1 MEARFGT
8 EAYHYYDMGG
18 GSHDLRGLGKRSTEW
33 DLNEWGWDGDM
44 FLASRLNPAAAAGVG
59 QQFFPLGSGIP
70 VAAVGGSGS
79 PNGSSSGYEEAD
91 LENKKGN
98 KEGERKRRVIVLE
111 DDGLNEEAGALSLK
125 LGGHGEPL
133 SDREIV
139 SWDGVNGKKSRVGGG
154 TLNRAV
160 CQVEDCGADLTKARD
175 YHRRHKVCEFHS
187 KATNALVGN
196 AMQRFCQQCSRFHL
210 LEEFDEGKRSCRRRL
225 AGHNK
230 RRRKTNQEA
239 VPNGSTVND
248 DQTSSYLLIS
258 LLKILSDM
266 QNESSDHTTEQ
277 DLLTH
282 LLRSL
287 ASQNGEQ
294 GVKNLSNLLREPE
307 NLLKE
312 GGSSGKSGMVST
324 FFSNGSQGSPT
335 DIRQH
340 QTVSMSKMQQQV
352 MLIHDAR
359 VTDHQTMS
367 STKPSIT
374 NSPPAYTEAR
384 ESSAGQVKM
393 NNFDLNDI
401 YIDSDDGIEDVE
413 RLPIS
418 TNHGTSS
425 LDYPWAQQ
433 DSHQSSPPQTSRNS
447 DSASA
452 QSPSSSS
459 GEAQSRT
466 DRIVFKLFGK
476 EPNHFPL
483 VLRAQILDWLSHSP
497 TDIESYIRPGCIV
510 LTIYLRQDEVVWDEL
525 CCNLT
530 SSLNRLLNV
539 SDDTFWRTGWV
550 HIRVQH
556 QIAFIFNGQVLI
568 DKSLPFKSNNY
579 SKILS
584 VSPIAVPA
592 LRRAQ
597 FSVKGVNLICSA
609 TRLLCA
615 LEGKYLVCEDAHEST
630 DQQSKELD
638 EIQCIQFSCSVPVLN
653 GRGFIE
659 IEDQGLSSSF
669 FPFIVVEEDVCSEI
683 CLLEPLLELSETD
696 PDTDGTGK
704 FEAKSQ
710 AMDFIHEMGWL
721 LHRNQLTSRMIHLKS
736 SAELFPLKR
745 FKWLIEFSMDH
756 DWCAVVKKLLNLLLD
771 GTVNSGDYPSLY
783 LALSEMA
790 LLHRAVRRNSKQ
802 LVELLLRYV
811 PENVSDQVGTKDKE
825 LVDGENK
832 SFLFRPD
839 VAGPAGLTP
848 LHIAAGK
855 DGSEDVL
862 DALTNDPCMVGI
874 EAWKNARDSTG
885 STPEDYARLRGHYIY
900 IHLVQKKINRRQGAP
915 HVVVEIPSNVTES
928 TTNQKRNESSATFEI
943 GKAKVKEVEG
953 LCKVCDTKL
962 SCRSAVGRSMVYRPA
977 MLSMV
982 AIAAV
987 CVCVALLF
995 KSSPEVLY
1003 VFQPFR
1009 WESLDF
1015 GTS

>member
-8 EAYHYYDMGG
+8 EAYNYYGIGD
-18 GSHDLRGLGKRSTEW
+18 GSTDLRGLGKRSTEW
-33 DLNEWGWDGDM
+33 DLNEWRWDGDL
-44 FLASRLNPAAAAGVG
+44 FLASRLNPAVAGGVDG
-59 QQFFPLGSGIP
+59 QQFFPLESRIP
-70 VAAVGGSGS
+70 VPAVGGSGS
-79 PNGSSSGYEEAD
+79 PNSSSSCYEEPD

-111 DDGLNEEAGALSLK
+111 DGGFDEEAGALSLK
-125 LGGHGEPL
+125 LGGHGKPL
-133 SDREIV
+133 ANREIA

-154 TLNRAV
+154 TSNRAI
-160 CQVEDCGADLTKARD
+160 CQVEDCGADLTKAKD
-175 YHRRHKVCEFHS
+175 YHRRHKVCEVHS
-187 KATNALVGN
+187 KATMALVGN
-196 AMQRFCQQCSRFHL
+196 TMQRFCQQCSRFHL
-210 LEEFDEGKRSCRRRL
+210 LPEFDEGKRSCRRRL

-230 RRRKTNQEA
+230 RRRKTNEEA
-239 VPNGSTVND
+239 VPNGSTLND
-248 DQTSSYLLIS
+248 EHTSSYLLIR
-258 LLKILSDM
+258 LLKILSNM
-266 QNESSDHTTEQ
+266 HTDRSNQTTDQ
-277 DLLTH
+277 DVLTH

-287 ASQNGEQ
+287 ASQNVEQ
-294 GVKNLSNLLREPE
+294 GGKILSNLLQVPE
-307 NLLKE
+307 NLSKE
-312 GGSSGKSGMVST
+312 GGSSGKSEMVST
-324 FFSNGSQGSPT
+324 LFSNGTQGSPT
-335 DIRQH
+335 AIRQH
-340 QTVSMSKMQQQV
+340 QTLSMSTMQQQV
-352 MLIHDAR
+352 MLTRDVR
-359 VTDHQTMS
+359 VIDHQAIS

-374 NSPPAYTEAR
+374 NSPPSSSEAR
-384 ESSAGQVKM
+384 DSSAGQVKM

-401 YIDSDDGIEDVE
+401 YIDSDDSTEDLE

-418 TNHGTSS
+418 TNQGTSS
-425 LDYPWAQQ
+425 LDYPWAHQV
-433 DSHQSSPPQTSRNS
+433 SHQLSPPQTSRNS

-452 QSPSSSS
+452 HSLSSSS

-476 EPNHFPL
+476 EPNDFPL

-510 LTIYLRQDEVVWDEL
+510 LTIYLRQDEAVWDEL
-525 CCNLT
+525 CYNL
-530 SSLNRLLNV
+530 SSNLNRLLNV
-539 SDDTFWRTGWV
+539 SEDSFWRTGWV

-556 QIAFIFNGQVLI
+556 QIAFIFNGQVVI
-568 DKSLPFKSNNY
+568 DKSLTFKGNNY

-584 VSPIAVPA
+584 VSPVAVPA
-592 LRRAQ
+592 SKQAQ
-597 FSVKGVNLICSA
+597 FSVKGVNLIGSA
-609 TRLLCA
+609 TRLICA
-615 LEGKYLVCEDAHEST
+615 LEGKYLLCEDAHESI
-630 DQQSKELD
+630 DQHSKELD
-638 EIQCIQFSCSVPVLN
+638 EIQCIQFSCSVPVMN

-683 CLLEPLLELSETD
+683 CLLEPLLEFSETD
-696 PDTDGTGK
+696 PDTNGTGK
-704 FEAKSQ
+704 IEAKSQ
-710 AMDFIHEMGWL
+710 AMDFIHEIGWL
-721 LHRNQLTSRMIHLKS
+721 LHRNQMKSRMVHLNS

-745 FKWLIEFSMDH
+745 FKWLMEFSMDH
-756 DWCAVVKKLLNLLLD
+756 DWCAVVKKLLNLMLD
-771 GTVNSGDYPSLY
+771 GTVSSGDHPSLY
-783 LALSEMA
+783 LALSEMT

-811 PENVSDQVGTKDKE
+811 PDKFGTEDKA
-825 LVDGENK
+825 LLGGENK
-832 SFLFRPD
+832 SFFFKPD

-874 EAWKNARDSTG
+874 KAWKSARDSTG
-885 STPEDYARLRGHYIY
+885 STPEDYARLRGHYTY
-900 IHLVQKKINRRQGAP
+900 IHLVQKKINKKQGAP
-915 HVVVEIPSNVTES
+915 HVVVNIPSTVTES
-928 TTNQKRNESSATFEI
+928 TTNQKQNESSTTFEI
-943 GKAKVKEVEG
+943 GKAQVKRGQG

-962 SCRSAVGRSMVYRPA
+962 SCRTAVGRSLVYRPA

-1009 WESLDF
+1009 WESLEF